1 MQAPAIAT
9 ASLSLWDFAVA
20 IYGRDGVQDACLA
33 LQNRLGADV
42 NMMMFCLWLA
52 ACDEAP
58 SDLAR
63 FLGSA
68 LKISHDWQRTL
79 IEPLRASRQRLKA
92 LAAEQVGASLDVQAL
107 LALREQVKK
116 CELEAERLQ
125 ITALAA
131 LVERVEDASSGLVA
145 RRQAAANNL
154 DVYFTAVGVTLDPLG
169 QSHVARIL
177 DAAFGV

>member
-1 MQAPAIAT
+1 MQAPATAT

-20 IYGRDGVQDACLA
+20 IYGRAGVQDACLA

-68 LKISHDWQRTL
+68 LKISRDWQRTL
-79 IEPLRASRQRLKA
+79 IEPLRSTRLRLKD
-92 LAAEQVGASLDVQAL
+92 LAADTAGGAVDAQAL

-125 ITALAA
+125 ILALAG
-131 LVERVEDASSGLVA
+131 LVERVEDAASGPAA
-145 RRQAAANNL
+145 RRAAAANNL
-154 DVYFTAVGVTLDPLG
+154 DVYFAATGVTLDPLG
-169 QSHVARIL
+169 ESHVARIL
-177 DAAFGV
+177 DAAFGF